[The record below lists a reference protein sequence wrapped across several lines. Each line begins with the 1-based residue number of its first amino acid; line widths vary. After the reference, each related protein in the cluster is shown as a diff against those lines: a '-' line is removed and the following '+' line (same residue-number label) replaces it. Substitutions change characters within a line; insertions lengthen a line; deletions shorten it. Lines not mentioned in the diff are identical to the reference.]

1 MLIKRGSI
9 VLVNLGKASGSVQAG
24 IRPMVVIQNDIGN
37 TYSPTFIGVPITSKK
52 NKRKLIT
59 HKVLEGYEQL
69 VNDSTVIAEQI
80 LTVNKTQIV
89 KYICNLKE
97 KDIIDINK
105 KIAISLAL

>member
-1 MLIKRGSI
+1 MLIKRGNV

-24 IRPMVVIQNDIGN
+24 TRPMVVVQNDIGN
-37 TYSPTFIGVPITSKK
+37 IYSPTLIGVPITSKK
-52 NKRKLIT
+52 NKRKLTT
-59 HKVLEGYEQL
+59 HKVLDGYNQL

-80 LTVNKTQIV
+80 LTVNKTQIL

-97 KDIIDINK
+97 EDIIEINK